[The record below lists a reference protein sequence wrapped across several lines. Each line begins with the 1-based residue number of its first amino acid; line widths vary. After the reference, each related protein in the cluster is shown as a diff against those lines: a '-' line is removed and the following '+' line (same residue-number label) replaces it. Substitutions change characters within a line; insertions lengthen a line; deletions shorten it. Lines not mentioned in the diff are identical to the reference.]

1 VVERQKESVAD
12 GGRLAAYRSAVF
24 VRGRVQITDNPI
36 TVSFSGIRQ
45 SKFHFQ
51 TKKLQDIMG
60 SDNATD
66 MQWVRGVNL
75 GGWLLLERFVTPYLF
90 AISDCDLR
98 GDFRFFPGQLGGPPP
113 DANPSNAIGGLDK
126 SNITLC
132 KPHLPY
138 PIDEYTLS
146 AVFPSKPLARAY
158 LERHWQNFVTY
169 QDLQDIKDSG
179 LDYVRVPLPH
189 WVFGDIREGEPWVD
203 GQWPFFVR
211 LVSWCRKLGLQVWPD
226 IHTAPGSQNGFD
238 NSGQFL
244 ENGPTGKGWSDSDIN
259 VSRSIDVVKALVQR
273 IKQEGLQ
280 DVVTGI
286 GVLNE
291 PFKDVPIDVMKR
303 FNEATLSIIRE
314 GLGKDIKVFIPDL
327 FNSTIWND
335 GYWSDPEKHA
345 NTILD
350 SHYYHVFAE
359 EPRALSPKQH
369 IAYVCRYNARYTT
382 GCCYQKDQDGQVLPS
397 KGISRM
403 IGEWSA
409 AFDTLVVDKLAAV
422 MDEIVS
428 SNTFL
433 VRNAFFF
440 IKQSYF

>member
-1 VVERQKESVAD
+1 MA
-12 GGRLAAYRSAVF
+12 GSASNN
-24 VRGRVQITDNPI
+24 I
-36 TVSFSGIRQ
+36 
-45 SKFHFQ
+45 
-51 TKKLQDIMG
+51 
-60 SDNATD
+60 TD

-98 GDFRFFPGQLGGPPP
+98 GDFRTFPGQLSGPPS
-113 DANPSNAIGGLDK
+113 DNPSTAIGSLDK

-132 KPHLPY
+132 KPVLPY

-146 AVFPSKPLARAY
+146 GAFPSKPLARAY
-158 LERHWQNFVTY
+158 LERHWQTFVTY

-189 WVFGDIREGEPWVD
+189 WIFGDIKEGEPWVD
-203 GQWPFFVR
+203 GQWPFFAR
-211 LVSWCRKLGLQVWPD
+211 LVSWCRKVGLQVWPD

-238 NSGQFL
+238 NSGQWL
-244 ENGPTGKGWSDSDIN
+244 NYGPTGKGWSDSDVY
-259 VSRSIDVVKALVQR
+259 VSRSIEVVKALVQR
-273 IKQEGLQ
+273 IKQEGMQ

-291 PFKDVPIDVMKR
+291 PFKDVPIDVIKR

-314 GLGKDIKVFIPDL
+314 GLGKDTKVFIPDL
-327 FNSTIWND
+327 FNSTLWND
-335 GYWSDPEKHA
+335 GYWSDPEKYT

-369 IAYVCRYNARYTT
+369 IAYVCRYNAHYTT
-382 GCCYQKDQDGQVLPS
+382 GCCYQKDQDNRVVPS
-397 KGISRM
+397 RGISRM

-428 SNTFL
+428 RKHCTG
-433 VRNAFFF
+433 
-440 IKQSYF
+440 